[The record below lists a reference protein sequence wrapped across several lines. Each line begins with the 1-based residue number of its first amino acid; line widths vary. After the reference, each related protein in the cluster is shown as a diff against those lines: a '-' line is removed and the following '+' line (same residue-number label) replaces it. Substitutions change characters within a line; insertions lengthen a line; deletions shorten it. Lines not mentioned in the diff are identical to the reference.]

1 MLDKVAEA
9 IAKALPGDLGDDI
22 RKNIDSVLQSQFEK
36 MELVT
41 QEQLDIQQKILMRSR
56 ERIEILE
63 AEVTRLE
70 KLLNEKSDTG

>member
-22 RKNIDSVLQSQFEK
+22 RKNIDSVLQAQFEK